1 MADIE
6 IKKNKNLA
14 NCTLKEF
21 LQQVNKIK
29 HKAAEFYN
37 VIGIADIRKTMP
49 TLTGKETPEE
59 AEKKRIEQGKKN
71 MSAIID
77 KCIDANIDATIE
89 LMGLFCFK
97 TVEEA
102 ENMEVSEFMD
112 NLTEI
117 ISSSRC
123 IDFFTKMVNLGL
135 IDTGKLF

>member
-1 MADIE
+1 M
-6 IKKNKNLA
+6 KTLA

-21 LQQVNKIK
+21 LQQTNKIR

-71 MSAIID
+71 ISAIID

-89 LMGLFCFK
+89 IIGLMCFK
-97 TVEEA
+97 TPEEA
-102 ENMEVSEFMD
+102 ENMNATEFID
-112 NLTEI
+112 VVFEI
-117 ISSSRC
+117 IGSERV
-123 IDFFTKMVNLGL
+123 INFFTKMVKSGL
-135 IDTGKLF
+135 IDTAKL

>member
-1 MADIE
+1 M
-6 IKKNKNLA
+6 KTLA

-21 LQQVNKIK
+21 LQQTNKIR

-71 MSAIID
+71 ISAIID

-89 LMGLFCFK
+89 IIGLMCFK
-97 TVEEA
+97 TPEEA
-102 ENMEVSEFMD
+102 ENIDAMEFIDVVFDVIGSERVM
-112 NLTEI
+112 N
-117 ISSSRC
+117 
-123 IDFFTKMVNLGL
+123 FFTKMVKSGL
-135 IDTGKLF
+135 IDTAKL

>member
-1 MADIE
+1 M
-6 IKKNKNLA
+6 KTLA

-21 LQQVNKIK
+21 LQQTNKIR

-71 MSAIID
+71 ISAIID

-89 LMGLFCFK
+89 IIGLMCFK
-97 TVEEA
+97 TPEEA
-102 ENMEVSEFMD
+102 EKMDATEFID
-112 NLTEI
+112 VVFEI
-117 ISSSRC
+117 IGSERVMN
-123 IDFFTKMVNLGL
+123 FFTKMVKSGL
-135 IDTGKLF
+135 IDTAKL

>member
-1 MADIE
+1 M
-6 IKKNKNLA
+6 KTLA

-21 LQQVNKIK
+21 LQQTNKIR

-71 MSAIID
+71 ISAIID

-89 LMGLFCFK
+89 IIGLMCFK
-97 TVEEA
+97 TPEEA
-102 ENMEVSEFMD
+102 EKMDATEFID
-112 NLTEI
+112 VVFEI
-117 ISSSRC
+117 IGSERVMN
-123 IDFFTKMVNLGL
+123 FFTRMVKSGL
-135 IDTGKLF
+135 IDTAKL

>member
-1 MADIE
+1 M
-6 IKKNKNLA
+6 KTLA

-21 LQQVNKIK
+21 LQQTNKIR

-71 MSAIID
+71 ISAIID

-89 LMGLFCFK
+89 IIGLMCFK
-97 TVEEA
+97 TPEEA
-102 ENMEVSEFMD
+102 ENMNATEFID
-112 NLTEI
+112 VVFEI
-117 ISSSRC
+117 IGSERVMN
-123 IDFFTKMVNLGL
+123 FFTKMVKSGL
-135 IDTGKLF
+135 IDTAKL

>member
-1 MADIE
+1 M
-6 IKKNKNLA
+6 KTLA

-21 LQQVNKIK
+21 LQQTNKIR

-71 MSAIID
+71 ISAIID

-89 LMGLFCFK
+89 IIGLMCFK
-97 TVEEA
+97 TPEEA
-102 ENMEVSEFMD
+102 ENMDATEFID
-112 NLTEI
+112 VVFEI
-117 ISSSRC
+117 IGSERVMN
-123 IDFFTKMVNLGL
+123 FFTKMVKSGL
-135 IDTGKLF
+135 IDTAKL